1 MDVKKIYWFF
11 DGDIIVSS
19 HDIPKHGIKYVEK
32 TINTIGIPDLRAVSI
47 KNNEG
52 KLLYN
57 NLENIPLEDNVIE
70 QYLTGVIKHD
80 ENKK

>member
-1 MDVKKIYWFF
+1 MDVKKIYWYY
-11 DGDIIVSS
+11 DGGNIVSS
-19 HDIPKHGIKYVEK
+19 HDIPKQGTKYVEK

-70 QYLTGVIKHD
+70 KYLEGVM
-80 ENKK
+80 

>member
-1 MDVKKIYWFF
+1 MDVKKIYWYY
-11 DGDIIVSS
+11 DGNNIVSS
-19 HDIPKHGIKYVEK
+19 HDIPKHGTMYVEK

-70 QYLTGVIKHD
+70 KYLTGAMPHD
-80 ENKK
+80 ESNK